1 MNEERCYLLLND
13 TLVDVT
19 DYMWEHPGGKFLL
32 KFYRGKDITGQF
44 YGSPVLGK
52 DSQHIHSNYAR
63 LILSTLII
71 GKLLSADLPFS
82 DMKVISSKTVCLGS
96 HINSIT
102 LSYFNTNQP

>member
-44 YGSPVLGK
+44 YGSPIFG
-52 DSQHIHSNYAR
+52 
-63 LILSTLII
+63 
-71 GKLLSADLPFS
+71 
-82 DMKVISSKTVCLGS
+82 
-96 HINSIT
+96 
-102 LSYFNTNQP
+102 